1 MKSPTRYYLT
11 FFSVS
16 MLGIQPISV
25 SSNVYVSFQE
35 FGIVGRLHSHN
46 YGKSHSVRPLNPKV
60 PSWIKQD
67 PKEIEELIV
76 KYGKEDLAAS
86 QIGIK
91 LRDQHSIPL
100 VKPIIKK
107 TITRVLEE
115 NDLKPELPE
124 DLNNIVV
131 KAVGLQKHLK
141 INKKDNRNRRSL
153 ELIEANV
160 HRLSVYYKKIGR
172 IPQNWKYKA
181 LVAQLE

>member
-1 MKSPTRYYLT
+1 M
-11 FFSVS
+11 
-16 MLGIQPISV
+16 
-25 SSNVYVSFQE
+25 
-35 FGIVGRLHSHN
+35 GRLHSHN
-46 YGKSHSVRPLNPKV
+46 YGKSHSIRPLDPKP

-67 PKEIEELIV
+67 AKEIEELIV
-76 KYGKEDLAAS
+76 KYAKDDLSVS

-107 TITRVLEE
+107 TISEVLEE
-115 NDLKPELPE
+115 NDLKTDLPE
-124 DLNNIVV
+124 DLDNIVK

-141 INKKDNRNRRSL
+141 ANKGDKRNVRSL
-153 ELIEANV
+153 ELIEAKV

-172 IPQNWKYKA
+172 IPRDWKYKS

>member
-1 MKSPTRYYLT
+1 M
-11 FFSVS
+11 
-16 MLGIQPISV
+16 
-25 SSNVYVSFQE
+25 
-35 FGIVGRLHSHN
+35 GRIHSHN
-46 YGKSHSVRPLNPKV
+46 YGKSQSVRPLKPKV

-76 KYGKEDLAAS
+76 KYAKDLTGS

-107 TITRVLEE
+107 TITEVLEE
-115 NDLKPELPE
+115 NNLKTELPE
-124 DLNNIVV
+124 DLDNIVK

-141 INKKDNRNRRSL
+141 ANKKDNRNIRSL
-153 ELIEANV
+153 ELIEAKV

-172 IPQNWKYKA
+172 IPQKWKYKS
-181 LVAQLE
+181 VIAQLE